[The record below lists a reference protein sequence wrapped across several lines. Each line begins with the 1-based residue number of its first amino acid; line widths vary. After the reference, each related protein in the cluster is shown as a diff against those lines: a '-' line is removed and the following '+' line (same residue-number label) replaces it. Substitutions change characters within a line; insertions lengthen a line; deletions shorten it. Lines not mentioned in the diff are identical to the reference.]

1 MKRLFGLIFS
11 MMISV
16 SAFAADDNQ
25 ICRQKTLTMLVLQK
39 NVDGSVVSIDSDK
52 MIFTVEYDY
61 DLFAGTRDFTVS
73 QINGYATCNDID
85 VKSAPDG
92 SSSNAGT
99 AEPGDANT
107 FLRASTGDTGVN
119 CWCAMDGPA
128 TSWLAFLKTYDSADE
143 CAENCTSYCANGMAK
158 NTEMSNG
165 RQVRNAIFDAVW

>member
-1 MKRLFGLIFS
+1 MLILTMFLS
-11 MMISV
+11 GPLWG
-16 SAFAADDNQ
+16 ADTNQ
-25 ICRQKTLTMLVLQK
+25 ICRSENLVMAVLQK
-39 NVDGSVVSIDSDK
+39 NVNGTIVTIDSDT
-52 MIFTVEYDY
+52 MTWTVEYDY
-61 DLFAGTRDFTVS
+61 DLFAGTRDNSVS